1 MRGPEDE
8 SVSQVSEEAAA
19 AAPRG
24 ARAPAEAVARPP
36 GGKALLR
43 LLDLLEVRGLDQ
55 TAADV
60 VERAVAPAD
69 RAALNTIA
77 AQRGLTIPASTGP
90 RRKASSAPAGARGG
104 AGASDDTAPAET
116 QQYAAESAATARE
129 LTSGA
134 ADRPR
139 ARGAAL

>member
-24 ARAPAEAVARPP
+24 ARAPAAAVARPP

-43 LLDLLEVRGLDQ
+43 LLELLEVRGLDQ
-55 TAADV
+55 TAADA

-69 RAALNTIA
+69 RAALNASA
-77 AQRGLTIPASTGP
+77 AQRGLTIPASTGQ
-90 RRKASSAPAGARGG
+90 RRKISTAPARARGG
-104 AGASDDTAPAET
+104 AG
-116 QQYAAESAATARE
+116 
-129 LTSGA
+129 
-134 ADRPR
+134 
-139 ARGAAL
+139 

>member
-24 ARAPAEAVARPP
+24 ARAPAAAGARPP

-55 TAADV
+55 TAADIV
-60 VERAVAPAD
+60 DRAVAPAD
-69 RAALNTIA
+69 RAALNAIA
-77 AQRGLTIPASTGP
+77 AQRGLTIPAATGG
-90 RRKASSAPAGARGG
+90 RRKTARASARARGG
-104 AGASDDTAPAET
+104 
-116 QQYAAESAATARE
+116 
-129 LTSGA
+129 
-134 ADRPR
+134 
-139 ARGAAL
+139 